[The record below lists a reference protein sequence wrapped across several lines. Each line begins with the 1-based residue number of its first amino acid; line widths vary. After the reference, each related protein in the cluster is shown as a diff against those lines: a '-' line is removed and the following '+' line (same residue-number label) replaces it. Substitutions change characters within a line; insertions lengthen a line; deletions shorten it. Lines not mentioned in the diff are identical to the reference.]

1 VAVRAEAA
9 KRKRRAKA
17 SSAIVKTGRGHGR
30 RMAVTVCIVIAAM
43 VLTPAA
49 SPAGATVTG
58 SGGTIGRFTFGG
70 ALTGTVTTD
79 RSWNVPPGGSV
90 VAGCQITTT
99 STDADLNLFNAKLKQ
114 KGHLVTING
123 GSSGVAATV
132 DIQVSK
138 AGNKESLS
146 GLNAA
151 ALVTFNAFI
160 NGKAHTW
167 QSNTTPASKLKGGGT
182 LKTNAK
188 NTAGSI
194 DAKLIPGAPTTGETA
209 LTVKG
214 SWSYCKPF
222 EK

>member
-1 VAVRAEAA
+1 MSFPTARGPSGTRRVAWLVC
-9 KRKRRAKA
+9 
-17 SSAIVKTGRGHGR
+17 
-30 RMAVTVCIVIAAM
+30 TVVAAM
-43 VLTPAA
+43 LLAPVSSLA
-49 SPAGATVTG
+49 SPTVQG
-58 SGGTIGRFTFGG
+58 SGGAIGKFTFGG
-70 ALTGTVTTD
+70 ALTGAVTTD
-79 RSWNVPPGGSV
+79 RSWKVPPGSLV

-99 STDADLNLFNAKLKQ
+99 LTDADLNLFNAKLKQ
-114 KGHLVTING
+114 KGRLVRING
-123 GSSGVAATV
+123 GSSGVAATL

-138 AGNKESLS
+138 AGNTETLS

-151 ALVTFNAFI
+151 AIVTFNAFI
-160 NGKAHTW
+160 NGKPHSW

-188 NTAGSI
+188 NTAGSM
-194 DAKLIPGAPTTGETA
+194 DAKLIPGALSAGETA